1 MSKFPAQD
9 ASAELPG
16 GAGTPAAEEP
26 HEEGMTLWEHL
37 DELRSRLVK
46 MILAFVLGGGIA
58 WTKKA
63 WLLMIITQPFV
74 EAWKKEHPDKP
85 PVLIFL
91 SPAAQFTAYIR
102 VAAISGAIFALPILL
117 YQIWAFV
124 APGLY
129 AKEKRYAVPFVVS
142 SCGLFAGGA
151 YFGWKVAFPLAFE
164 FLLGFDEKIGEL
176 SIAAQ
181 ITIAEYLEFVTR
193 MLVAFGLAAELPVL
207 VFFLAVSGLVTYKHL
222 IKFFRY
228 FLVIDFIVAAVVT
241 PPDMMSQLLLALPL
255 AGLYIFSIGVA
266 WVFGRR
272 KDLPEAP
279 PPAAA

>member
-1 MSKFPAQD
+1 MSKLPAQ
-9 ASAELPG
+9 APSPELPG
-16 GAGTPAAEEP
+16 DAGKPEADDPQEA
-26 HEEGMTLWEHL
+26 GMTLWEHL

-46 MILAFVLGGGIA
+46 MILAFVLGGIVA
-58 WTKKA
+58 WTKKE
-63 WLLMIITQPFV
+63 WLLTIITLPFV
-74 EAWKKEHPDKP
+74 EAWKKGHPGKP
-85 PVLIFL
+85 PVLTFL

-102 VAAISGAIFALPILL
+102 VAAISGAVFALPILL
-117 YQIWAFV
+117 YQIWAFI

-129 AKEKRYAVPFVVS
+129 AKEKRYAIPFVIS
-142 SCGLFAGGA
+142 SCGLFGGGA

-164 FLLGFDEKIGEL
+164 FLLGFQEKVGEL
-176 SIAAQ
+176 HIEAQ

-228 FLVIDFIVAAVVT
+228 FLVLDFIVAAIVT

-272 KDLPEAP
+272 KDAPADP